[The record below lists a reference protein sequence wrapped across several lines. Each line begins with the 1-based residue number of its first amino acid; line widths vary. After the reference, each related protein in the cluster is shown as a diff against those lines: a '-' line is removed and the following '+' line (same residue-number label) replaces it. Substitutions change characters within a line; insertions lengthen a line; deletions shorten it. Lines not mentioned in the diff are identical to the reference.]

1 MKPDISEF
9 SYGYALTDELINWHG
24 TTLTAAPVFPS
35 LYQEGQPGGGYD
47 VMLQR
52 PGIPLF
58 LQFKLSHCMVRRT
71 AQEVKDGIFQ
81 PPFYRMHV
89 RPARHS
95 DQHEMLLDLENA
107 GNEVYYSAPAFHTS
121 DEFNEAYLL
130 HKVRARSLWIRPS
143 QIGLLP
149 DDDEHHVAFLLGA
162 TPHIC
167 SKPRPLET
175 SGNLEDFERSVER
188 SFKEKS
194 RTAIKKETL
203 ERTAN
208 YLSEIA
214 EKHRHISP
222 ESKRSSRVQLAERH
236 PLDRIAFYS
245 QVFLDS
251 QLFIVREAGN
261 EDAPPSNTRN

>member
-24 TTLTAAPVFPS
+24 TSLTAAPVFPS
-35 LYQEGQPGGGYD
+35 LYQEGQSGGGYD
-47 VMLQR
+47 LMLQR
-52 PGIPLF
+52 PGLPLF

-81 PPFYRMHV
+81 PPFYRMHM

-121 DEFNEAYLL
+121 DEFNAAYLS
-130 HKVRARSLWIRPS
+130 HQVRSRSLWIRPS
-143 QIGLLP
+143 HIGPLP
-149 DDDEHHVAFLLGA
+149 DDDEHHVAFLLGS

-167 SKPRPLET
+167 SKPRPLDT
-175 SGNLEDFERSVER
+175 SGKLEEFERSVAH

-194 RTAIKKETL
+194 RTAIKRDAL
-203 ERTAN
+203 ENTAH

-251 QLFIVREAGN
+251 QLFIVRETDNGQVPV
-261 EDAPPSNTRN
+261 EQH